1 MPSRLE
7 YRDKERQRKRESR
20 RQASQAQRSRE
31 RESGRVLEKGGET
44 AAAAAAAAR
53 LHPDTARGVS
63 VFTTRLYRFVYQCE

>member
-44 AAAAAAAAR
+44 AAAAAAAR

-63 VFTTRLYRFVYQCE
+63 VFTTRLYRFVYQRE

>member
-44 AAAAAAAAR
+44 AAAAAAR